1 MKRFIY
7 TAAALA
13 FILSA
18 SSCKKKVHCQ
28 AVDDRGVVINETT
41 TEAEGS
47 LNRKRFEDRYKENFK
62 DYTATCT
69 TQD

>member
-13 FILSA
+13 LIFTT
-18 SSCKKKVHCQ
+18 SSCKKRVQCQ
-28 AVDDRGVVINETT
+28 AVDSRGVVLNATT
-41 TEAEGS
+41 IEPEGS

-62 DYTATCT
+62 DYQVTCT
-69 TQD
+69 DLH